1 MILTGKSKSDFE
13 KWIIKN
19 YNKYSHSFHKGELSI
34 FYDLTPQMTNGLI
47 IEFFDSVNI
56 PIYTEPYYYKNN
68 LYFKQYILGH
78 SNISEQNT
86 YLNRNSAT
94 LDAIKRANE
103 IYNNK

>member
-1 MILTGKSKSDFE
+1 MILSLNAKSDFE
-13 KWIIKN
+13 KYVIKN
-19 YNKYSHSFHKGELSI
+19 YKKYSNNYHKGELSI
-34 FYDLTPQMTNGLI
+34 FYDLSSQMTNGLI

-56 PIYTEPYYYKNN
+56 PICIEPYYYKNN

-86 YLNRNSAT
+86 YLDKNSAT
-94 LDAIKRANE
+94 IDAIKNAVE